1 MSRHSAYHAP
11 RRLACRSVLSLRL
24 VTAAVMSV
32 GMVGFSSWVQAQ
44 DAAVSI
50 DLPARSLDEALIE
63 LGRQTSLQFFYTPE
77 VVNSIR
83 VSPIKGVMTP
93 EQALQRM
100 LAGTSV
106 QYRRQGRNVT
116 LSRDASATAGET
128 TQLSAIKV
136 SGRTENGLEPAY
148 AGGQIATGGRVGLLG
163 NKDVMDTPFNV
174 VSYTERYIQD
184 KQAQELS
191 SIIAATDPSVFSN
204 GTTGMIGDSFSLRG
218 FSVSN
223 SDIALGGLYGMVP
236 YWRITPE
243 FVERVEVQKGPAAML
258 NGMPPGGSV
267 GGSIN
272 LVPKRAG
279 DEPLARLTGTY
290 AEKSQFGTHIDL
302 GRRFGED
309 KQFGIRF
316 NAMYRDGDS
325 AVKGQSKRADL
336 ASLGLD
342 WRTDRVRIS
351 ADLYTNKDHISGLN
365 RGISLAKGMEVPE
378 PPKSNTLLAP
388 DWTFTTTED
397 KAALLHAEVDITDR
411 TMAYANYGH
420 SKTKFNSLA
429 SSTNTLFNEEGD
441 YKNNFSFQRM
451 IYKKD
456 SADAGIRTQFDTGP
470 IGHELAFNASYY
482 HHDYYFG
489 FQRNMMPTDWIT
501 NIYDPQWGPK
511 VDTSFRYASLPK
523 TGEVRITS
531 LGVADMLS
539 LFDDRL
545 QLTVGIRH
553 QNIVSDTFDANTGR
567 RTARYDEGAFTPTV
581 AALFKVTEQVS
592 LYGNYIQGL
601 SQGATAPVT
610 AANAGEVFAPYQTK
624 QHEVGIKWDAG
635 DFMTTLSAFEIKRP
649 SSYTDPVTN
658 VFSFDGEQRNRGL
671 EFGFMGEPGK
681 GIRVLGG
688 VAYTQAKLTRTAGG
702 VNQGRYATSTPRWQ
716 AKAGVEWDFP
726 YLHGLTLTANAVATS
741 KQYINADNSLS
752 VAGRTIYDV
761 GARYNTVIAGRD
773 VTLRAQVLNVG
784 NKAYWA
790 SSLGSGLGAPRTIMF
805 SASVDF

>member
-1 MSRHSAYHAP
+1 MSRHTANIAS
-11 RRLACRSVLSLRL
+11 RRLACGSVLSLRL

-32 GMVGFSSWVQAQ
+32 GMMGVAASVQAQ

-50 DLPARSLDEALIE
+50 DISARSLDDSLIE
-63 LGRQTSLQFFYTPE
+63 LGRQTSLQFFYTPD
-77 VVNSIR
+77 VVGGIQ
-83 VSPIKGVMTP
+83 VTPVKGVMTP

-100 LAGTSV
+100 LAGTPV

-116 LSRDASATAGET
+116 LSRDSASAAGET
-128 TQLSAIKV
+128 TQLSAIRVAGKAA
-136 SGRTENGLEPAY
+136 TDIEPAY
-148 AGGQIATGGRVGLLG
+148 AGGQVATGGRMGLLG

-174 VSYTERYIQD
+174 VSYTDRYIQD

-191 SIIAATDPSVFSN
+191 SIIAATDPGVFNN
-204 GTTGMIGDSFSLRG
+204 GASGMIMDSFSLRG

-290 AEKSQFGTHIDL
+290 AEESQFGTHIDL

-309 KQFGIRF
+309 KQFGVRF
-316 NAMYRDGDS
+316 NAMYRDGDG
-325 AVKGQSKRADL
+325 AVNGQSKRADL

-351 ADLYTNKDHISGLN
+351 ADLYTNKDHVRGLN
-365 RGISLAKGMEVPE
+365 RGISLDKGMDVPE
-378 PPKSNTLLAP
+378 PPKPDTLLAP
-388 DWTFTTTED
+388 DWTFSTTED

-411 TMAYANYGH
+411 TMAYANYGR

-429 SSTNTLFNEEGD
+429 SSVYTVFNEEGD
-441 YKNNFSFQRM
+441 YKNNVSFQRM

-456 SADAGIRTQFDTGP
+456 SADAGIRTQFNTGS

-501 NIYDPQWGPK
+501 NIYDPKWGPK

-523 TGEVRITS
+523 SGEVTITS
-531 LGVADMLS
+531 FGVADMLS
-539 LFDDRL
+539 FFDERL

-553 QNIVSDTFDANTGR
+553 QNIVSDTYNTVTGAR
-567 RTARYDEGAFTPTV
+567 SARYDEGAYTPTV
-581 AALFKVTEQVS
+581 AVLYKVTDQVS

-601 SQGATAPVT
+601 SQGATAPVN
-610 AANAGEVFAPYQTK
+610 AANAGEVFAPYKTK
-624 QHEVGIKWDAG
+624 QHEVGVKWDSG
-635 DFMTTLSAFEIKRP
+635 SLITTLSAFEIKRP

-671 EFGFMGEPGK
+671 EFGFMGEPSTGL
-681 GIRVLGG
+681 RVLGG
-688 VAYTQAKLTRTAGG
+688 VAYTQAKMTRTAGG
-702 VNQGRYATSTPRWQ
+702 VNQGRFATSTPRWQ

-726 YLHGLTLTANAVATS
+726 YLNGLTLTANAVATS
-741 KQYINADNSLS
+741 KQYINVDNSLS
-752 VAGRTIYDV
+752 VAGRTIFDV
-761 GARYNTVIAGRD
+761 GARYNTVVAGRN

-790 SSLGSGLGAPRTIMF
+790 GSLSSGLGAPRTIMF